1 MPLPLSTSDGDF
13 TPFIKY
19 NTKAGRWY
27 VRDEDGADVEV
38 INPKLIFDFD
48 NIKTGWLFF
57 EEGVGPEKVWDP
69 KGGVAPRPSGP
80 KKWRRGFEV
89 TVYGTDKAYG
99 KVIGEREFSST
110 ATNCIAA
117 IIDMYKAYEDE
128 SEANAGKLPYFQCTG
143 VKPVQ
148 SKHGTNYEPQF
159 KLLSW
164 VERAKIPGL
173 KDADDAPEPGSFEPD
188 DEVPF

>member
-27 VRDEDGADVEV
+27 IRDEEGSDVEV

-57 EEGVGPEKVWDP
+57 EEGLGPEKIWDP
-69 KGGVAPRPSGP
+69 KGDVAPKPSGP

-89 TVYGTDKAYG
+89 TVYGTDKAFG

-117 IIDMYKAYEDE
+117 IIDMYKVYEDE
-128 SEANAGKLPYFQCTG
+128 KEANAGRLPYFQCTG
-143 VKPVQ
+143 VKPMQ
-148 SKHGTNYEPQF
+148 SKHGTNY
-159 KLLSW
+159 
-164 VERAKIPGL
+164 
-173 KDADDAPEPGSFEPD
+173 
-188 DEVPF
+188 